1 MEHATTL
8 LEQTLAPPPRQPDLG
23 EPGFWRDFL
32 WGMLKPAAATA
43 VVALAVMLSFTQRL
57 GIEAEMIY
65 GVARSFVQLSL
76 VGFVLHFIFVQKNA
90 TPWIL
95 LTYLFMARN
104 VTVASYTAGQRA
116 KQVPRGKYIA
126 FVSILL
132 GTVVNMA
139 LLLMLDVFPFTPRYI
154 IPAAGMMVSNAMN
167 VTGVTMKKLR
177 DDVKIQKNLVETA
190 LALGA
195 SPREATLQQMRR
207 SLGIALSP
215 AIDNAK
221 TQRLINLPGAMTGLI
236 MAGAS
241 PLQAVQVQIV
251 LKNVIMAAS
260 TVSGICL
267 SYLCWPAFFTEDFQ
281 LKEEHATALLEQ
293 TLAPPPRQ
301 PDLGEPGFWRDF
313 LVGMLKPAA
322 SIAVVALA
330 VMLSFTQR
338 LGVEG
343 ETLYAVARSF
353 VQLLLIGFVLHFI
366 FIQKNATPW
375 ILLTYLFMAASYTA
389 GKRAKQV
396 PRGKHIAF
404 VSILVGTGTTMIL
417 LLLLKVFPFTP
428 QYIIPISGMVIGNAM
443 TVTGV
448 AMKQL
453 QQDIKT
459 HKNLVEMALALGA
472 TPRQATLQQI
482 RTSQEIA
489 LSPGIDN
496 AKTQG
501 VINLPGAMTGL
512 IMAGASPLEAI
523 QVQIVL
529 KNMLMAASTV
539 SSIVSSFLCWP
550 AFFTKTFQLKE
561 VFAE

>member
-1 MEHATTL
+1 
-8 LEQTLAPPPRQPDLG
+8 
-23 EPGFWRDFL
+23 
-32 WGMLKPAAATA
+32 
-43 VVALAVMLSFTQRL
+43 
-57 GIEAEMIY
+57 
-65 GVARSFVQLSL
+65 
-76 VGFVLHFIFVQKNA
+76 
-90 TPWIL
+90 
-95 LTYLFMARN
+95 
-104 VTVASYTAGQRA
+104 
-116 KQVPRGKYIA
+116 
-126 FVSILL
+126 
-132 GTVVNMA
+132 
-139 LLLMLDVFPFTPRYI
+139 
-154 IPAAGMMVSNAMN
+154 MVE
-167 VTGVTMKKLR
+167 L
-177 DDVKIQKNLVETA
+177 
-190 LALGA
+190 
-195 SPREATLQQMRR
+195 
-207 SLGIALSP
+207 
-215 AIDNAK
+215 
-221 TQRLINLPGAMTGLI
+221 
-236 MAGAS
+236 
-241 PLQAVQVQIV
+241 
-251 LKNVIMAAS
+251 
-260 TVSGICL
+260 
-267 SYLCWPAFFTEDFQ
+267 
-281 LKEEHATALLEQ
+281 ATALLEQ
-293 TLAPPPRQ
+293 TTLAPQPRQ

-313 LVGMLKPAA
+313 LVGMVKPAA
-322 SIAVVALA
+322 STAVVALA
-330 VMLSFTQR
+330 VMLSFAQR
-338 LGVEG
+338 LGIEG

-366 FIQKNATPW
+366 FVQKNATPW
-375 ILLTYLFMAASYTA
+375 ILFTYLFMVTVASYTA

-417 LLLLKVFPFTP
+417 LLLFKVFPFTP
-428 QYIIPISGMVIGNAM
+428 QYIIPISGMVIGKAM

-459 HKNLVEMALALGA
+459 HKNLVETALALGA

-501 VINLPGAMTGL
+501 VINQPGAMTGL

-561 VFAE
+561 EVFAD